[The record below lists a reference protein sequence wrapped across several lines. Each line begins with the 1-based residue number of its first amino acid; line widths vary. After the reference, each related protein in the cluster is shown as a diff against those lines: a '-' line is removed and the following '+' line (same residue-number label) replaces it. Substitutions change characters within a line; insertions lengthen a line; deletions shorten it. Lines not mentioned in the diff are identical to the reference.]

1 MRSPPIPKATAMTHA
16 THPTRR
22 RLPLLAVCLM
32 ALTLAPAKPALAS
45 ESDEAVLL
53 QIMRDWQARRTAM
66 ARAHYVIKGTRLI
79 PKGSL
84 TQDMKHL
91 KMEDEETFAELNI
104 EGEFPPRDHVVNVS
118 WDTLIDFQRL
128 RWRTEI
134 IVPPLFDI
142 DYERRTSHKISLFDG
157 KTSYF
162 WYPDMNDE
170 QIQLNVSHKRL
181 SASFSTTPRWLP
193 LYYAHGF
200 VDPTRLRILRGVP
213 LDPKLFSVH
222 ATIRQGNKHLVAL
235 RANSGDG
242 WWREWWVDLA
252 RQSAVTRWT
261 VYFDV
266 SRRSLALDIEY
277 TRSKHG
283 WLLKSWRMQR
293 FDFTDDNNVSQ
304 LWNLNVEK
312 LVVDPPV
319 TDDMF
324 TMQPKPGM
332 VVRDRNTDRIYVV
345 AEDGTPGQDF
355 IAYKRS
361 RAVKAVRDTRR
372 SKDRRRWTAILIVG
386 LVITGGSTWW
396 YLARNRGTKR

>member
-1 MRSPPIPKATAMTHA
+1 MIHYRIQRHCLLRALVVATLLSHCSAARSDD
-16 THPTRR
+16 
-22 RLPLLAVCLM
+22 
-32 ALTLAPAKPALAS
+32 S
-45 ESDEAVLL
+45 VLL

-84 TQDMKHL
+84 TQDMKDL

-118 WDTLIDFQRL
+118 RDTLIDLQRL

-142 DYERRTSHKISLFDG
+142 DYERRRARSISFFNG
-157 KTSYF
+157 TTYCF
-162 WYPDMNDE
+162 YYPDMNDE
-170 QIQLNVSHKRL
+170 DVQLDVSHERR
-181 SASFSTTPRWLP
+181 SASFSTPLHWLP

-200 VDPTRLRILRGVP
+200 VDPIRLRVLRDVP

-222 ATIRQGNKHLVAL
+222 ATIRQGNKHLVVL
-235 RANSGDG
+235 RRNTGRGSWKD
-242 WWREWWVDLA
+242 WWVDLA
-252 RQSAVTRWT
+252 RQSAVTRT
-261 VYFDV
+261 IYHLDPA
-266 SRRSLALDIEY
+266 RRSYTLDIKY
-277 TRSKHG
+277 TKSEHG

-312 LVVDPPV
+312 LAVDPPV

-332 VVRDRNTDRIYVV
+332 VVRNSNTDRIYVV
-345 AEDGTPGQDF
+345 AEDGTPGVDF
-355 IAYKRS
+355 VTFKRS
-361 RAVKAVRDTRR
+361 RAVKAVRDTRH

-386 LVITGGSTWW
+386 LVVTGGSTWW
-396 YLARNRGTKR
+396 YLARSKRRT